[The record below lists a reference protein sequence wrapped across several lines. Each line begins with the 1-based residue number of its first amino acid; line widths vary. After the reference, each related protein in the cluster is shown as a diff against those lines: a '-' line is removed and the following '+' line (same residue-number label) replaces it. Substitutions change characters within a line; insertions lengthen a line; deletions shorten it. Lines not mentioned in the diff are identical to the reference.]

1 MPSLT
6 CPRKFIVLFFTSKPP
21 VFQPPLEIHSY
32 SEICVRQASVKPP
45 VACIAKMKFEF
56 EVRNVAISS
65 SSPESLRISS
75 PLSQPDCS
83 ESSVFCGCLKR
94 LCGLTNLSVLTRTVP
109 QGKGCSCLQ
118 TDTIAC
124 LSGFVGKG
132 SAKLLY
138 SISKKLSMEA
148 AYLLGLVEPYR
159 SSSCPMRSSRRLAT
173 PINAVKH
180 RRGSCFPRMLYSF
193 LRFVSPPPEARNS
206 RASCSLLFKFS
217 NSSSGQ

>member
-1 MPSLT
+1 MSSEIH
-6 CPRKFIVLFFTSKPP
+6 RALFFTSKPP

-109 QGKGCSCLQ
+109 QGKGCSLPANRHHCMPEWLCWQRLSQ
-118 TDTIAC
+118 TVVQYQQEAVDGGCIFAGSSGAVSLIQ
-124 LSGFVGKG
+124 LSNAIKPAT
-132 SAKLLY
+132 SYPHQCCKTSTRKLLPKDAVLF
-138 SISKKLSMEA
+138 SAFRVS
-148 AYLLGLVEPYR
+148 
-159 SSSCPMRSSRRLAT
+159 T
-173 PINAVKH
+173 P
-180 RRGSCFPRMLYSF
+180 
-193 LRFVSPPPEARNS
+193 
-206 RASCSLLFKFS
+206 
-217 NSSSGQ
+217 